1 MSLADHVQRL
11 VRPNFAV
18 SWDEIGEE
26 NQVEETFTL
35 SSMKDITGN
44 LKIVNPYYFNNTFTD
59 AVKQM
64 IAFMGMQPCERSDT
78 VDTKKSS
85 HMLLLSGVFRG
96 GHDVLVKAKLAMS
109 QGVTARITVRSNNLS
124 VCELVAASVG

>member
-1 MSLADHVQRL
+1 MLTCS
-11 VRPNFAV
+11 
-18 SWDEIGEE
+18 DE
-26 NQVEETFTL
+26 L
-35 SSMKDITGN
+35 
-44 LKIVNPYYFNNTFTD
+44 LLD

-78 VDTKKSS
+78 VEKKSS

-109 QGVTARITVRSNNLS
+109 QAVSAKITVRSDHLG
-124 VCELVAASVG
+124 VCELVASSVA

>member
-1 MSLADHVQRL
+1 M
-11 VRPNFAV
+11 RPNFAV
-18 SWDEIGEE
+18 SWDEVGEE

-44 LKIVNPYYFNNTFTD
+44 LREPFNPSYSNSIPAD

-78 VDTKKSS
+78 VDTKKNS

-96 GHDVLVKAKLAMS
+96 GHDVLVKVKLAMS
-109 QGVTARITVRSNNLS
+109 QGVTAKITVRSSNLN
-124 VCELVAASVG
+124 VCELVAVSVG

>member
-1 MSLADHVQRL
+1 M
-11 VRPNFAV
+11 RPNFAV
-18 SWDEIGEE
+18 SWDEMGEE

-44 LKIVNPYYFNNTFTD
+44 LISSIHNFNYTFAD

-64 IAFMGMQPCERSDT
+64 VAFMGMQPCERSDT

-96 GHDVLVKAKLAMS
+96 GHDVLLKAKLAMS